1 MGCLIIYLFFKMPHV
16 NKSALVPFSASQMY
30 KLVAEIDD
38 YQDFL
43 PWCGYSTVIS
53 HEGNVVVGSVTIAKG
68 GVNKSFTTENHHK
81 ENEVIEVRLVDG
93 PFKKLHGF
101 WRFHALKEDAC
112 KVSLD
117 LEYEFSSKLL
127 GMVVGPVFNQVANT
141 MVDSFVKQAR
151 VVYAK

>member
-1 MGCLIIYLFFKMPHV
+1 MPHV
-16 NKSALVPFSASQMY
+16 NKSALVPFSAEQMY
-30 KLVAEIDD
+30 KLVADIDA

-43 PWCGYSTVIS
+43 PWCGHSEVLS
-53 HEGNVVVGSVTIAKG
+53 REDNVVVGSVSIAKG
-68 GVNKSFTTENHHK
+68 GVNKSFTTENHQQ
-81 ENEVIEVRLVDG
+81 ENKIIEVRLVDG

-101 WRFHALKEDAC
+101 WRFSELKEGAC

-151 VVYAK
+151 VAYA

>member
-1 MGCLIIYLFFKMPHV
+1 MPHV

-30 KLVAEIDD
+30 KLVADVD
-38 YQDFL
+38 AYQEFL
-43 PWCGYSTVIS
+43 PWCGHSELLS
-53 HEGNVVVGSVTIAKG
+53 HEGDVVVGTVTIAKG
-68 GVNKSFTTENHHK
+68 GVNKSFTTENHLQ
-81 ENEVIEVRLVDG
+81 ENEHIEVKLVDG
-93 PFKKLHGF
+93 PLKKLEGY
-101 WRFHALKEDAC
+101 WRFDALKEGAC

-151 VVYAK
+151 VAYG